1 MPGSARSHLRTE
13 QSRGPRTE
21 RDVGLDRI
29 QETRVA
35 VAGKSLWL
43 KRGSVGLVVAAIG
56 FGVLQGWL
64 LLRLA
69 AIPAALWFWWMD
81 ASLTRTDE
89 RLQRLYDGVFS
100 GKTEPPLMGTEMAAA
115 AELPE
120 PDGTLTRAMFLGP
133 GASLHWMMAGVAV
146 VFNILG

>member
-1 MPGSARSHLRTE
+1 MPRSARSPLRKE
-13 QSRGPRTE
+13 RRKAPRTE

-29 QETRVA
+29 QETRASVA
-35 VAGKSLWL
+35 RKSLWL
-43 KRGSVGLVVAAIG
+43 KRGTVAVVAGAIG

-69 AIPAALWFWWMD
+69 AIPAALWLWWMD

-89 RLQRLYDGVFS
+89 RLQRLYDGVFE
-100 GKTEPPLMGTEMAAA
+100 GKTEPPLMGTEMVAA
-115 AELPE
+115 AELTE
-120 PDGTLTRAMFLGP
+120 RAGALRRAMLSGP

-146 VFNILG
+146 LFNILG

>member
-1 MPGSARSHLRTE
+1 MPGPARSPLRGERPTA
-13 QSRGPRTE
+13 PRTD

-29 QETRVA
+29 QDSRAA
-35 VAGKSLWL
+35 VARKSLWL
-43 KRGSVGLVVAAIG
+43 KRGSVALVAGAIG

-69 AIPAALWFWWMD
+69 AIPAAFWLWWMD

-89 RLQRLYDGVFS
+89 RLQRLYDGVFQ
-100 GKTEPPLMGTEMAAA
+100 GTADPPLMGTEMAAA
-115 AELPE
+115 AELTE
-120 PDGTLTRAMFLGP
+120 PAGAVRRAMLSGP

-146 VFNILG
+146 LFNIFG

>member
-1 MPGSARSHLRTE
+1 MPRTARSPLRAE
-13 QSRGPRTE
+13 RPKAPRTD

-29 QETRVA
+29 QDSRAA
-35 VAGKSLWL
+35 VARKSLWL
-43 KRGSVGLVVAAIG
+43 KRGSVALVAGAIG

-89 RLQRLYDGVFS
+89 RLQRLYDGVFEGS
-100 GKTEPPLMGTEMAAA
+100 AEPPLMGTEMAAA
-115 AELPE
+115 AEMAE
-120 PDGTLTRAMFLGP
+120 PAGALRRAILSGP
-133 GASLHWMMAGVAV
+133 GASLHWMMSGVAV
-146 VFNILG
+146 LFNILG

>member
-1 MPGSARSHLRTE
+1 MPGSVRSPVRAE
-13 QSRGPRTE
+13 RPKAPRTD

-29 QETRVA
+29 QASRAA
-35 VAGKSLWL
+35 VARKSLWL
-43 KRGSVGLVVAAIG
+43 KRGSVALVAGAIG

-89 RLQRLYDGVFS
+89 RLQRLYDGVFQ
-100 GKTEPPLMGTEMAAA
+100 GTADPPLMGTEMAAA
-115 AELPE
+115 AELTE
-120 PDGTLTRAMFLGP
+120 PAGAVRRAMLSGP
-133 GASLHWMMAGVAV
+133 GASLHWMMAGVAIL
-146 VFNILG
+146 FNIFG